1 MENRDTVYLIFRN
14 LSVFDIIRN
23 CNINKIVYNTFTC
36 VLQDRIKLNKYFNR
50 YKNRTLF
57 QKKNKRRRTYY
68 TLKNKY
74 QNKEETP
81 ILTT

>member
-23 CNINKIVYNTFTC
+23 FNINKIVYNTC
-36 VLQDRIKLNKYFNR
+36 NYVLQDRIKLNKYFNR